1 MCLCVA
7 LVEYKNISG
16 KTLQQSIEGE
26 MSGDLEELLVAI
38 GRLQCLLMSFYLCI
52 NAVFNHIVVH
62 NFLTPPVKCVKS
74 VPAYFAERLYE
85 CMKVNILFLLHMFAA
100 DHCTHTDRN
109 KQYLVHCIIVVLPE
123 ESTAHDMKLFG
134 RENFKI

>member
-62 NFLTPPVKCVKS
+62 NFSHYTSEMCEERTRLLCRTPV
-74 VPAYFAERLYE
+74 
-85 CMKVNILFLLHMFAA
+85 
-100 DHCTHTDRN
+100 
-109 KQYLVHCIIVVLPE
+109 
-123 ESTAHDMKLFG
+123 
-134 RENFKI
+134 